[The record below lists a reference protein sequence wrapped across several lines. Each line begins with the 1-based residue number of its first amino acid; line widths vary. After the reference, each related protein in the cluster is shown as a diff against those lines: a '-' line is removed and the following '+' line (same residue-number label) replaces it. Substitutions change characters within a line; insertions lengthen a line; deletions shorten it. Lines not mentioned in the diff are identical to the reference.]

1 MIFCLIPLCQM
12 KLKERLQ
19 SFVGHLFNI
28 EDWKEWYMDVDKIFV
43 HPAYNETGNE
53 YILSVYS
60 DCQVRE

>member
-1 MIFCLIPLCQM
+1 M